1 MLQRRV
7 LVIDDEEEVRTVTL
21 RVLSHLGYD
30 VTLAAGGAQ
39 GIDAWSESKEPFDV
53 VMLDLT
59 MPHPNGGET
68 LRAIREMDPEAPV
81 ILMSGYTE
89 DAMRESI
96 GEATPTAFLQKPYN
110 LGVLKQML
118 EDVIRESKAG

>member
-7 LVIDDEEEVRTVTL
+7 LVIDDEEEVRNVTQ

-39 GIDAWSESKEPFDV
+39 GIDAWTESEAPFDV

-68 LRAIREMDPEAPV
+68 LRAIREMDPDARV

-89 DAMRESI
+89 EAMRDSL
-96 GEATPTAFLQKPYN
+96 GDSNPTAFLQKPYN
-110 LGVLKQML
+110 LGALKQML
-118 EDVIRESKAG
+118 DDVISESRAS

>member
-7 LVIDDEEEVRTVTL
+7 LVIDDEEEVRNVTL
-21 RVLSHLGYD
+21 RVLSHLGYE

-39 GIDAWSESKEPFDV
+39 GLDAWSGSEEPFDV

-89 DAMRESI
+89 DAMRESV
-96 GEATPTAFLQKPYN
+96 GETNPTAFLQKPYN